1 MSTTYNGGK
10 AAIDKGVFDA
20 FQREDYLTQKGD
32 RDMVKVRERIFS
44 IVSANKVFDRA
55 ERQDKA
61 VTRGELVA
69 RVFPHLPG
77 PEAWGEQ
84 PEPLLA
90 EAVYNALDGKF
101 VWGET
106 KTNADSTLQRMVGMN
121 MGNGYVLCRT
131 KIGKDAIPAVYITDD
146 LRCIQL
152 DFVRPDNESTVRKLE
167 TVTKNREML
176 VIRQPQNAARYVR
189 EYGSTMRGAVTAGI
203 NRLQLTAE
211 SVVNSD
217 ADGDDHEEGGEE

>member
-1 MSTTYNGGK
+1 M
-10 AAIDKGVFDA
+10 
-20 FQREDYLTQKGD
+20 
-32 RDMVKVRERIFS
+32 
-44 IVSANKVFDRA
+44 
-55 ERQDKA
+55 
-61 VTRGELVA
+61 
-69 RVFPHLPG
+69 
-77 PEAWGEQ
+77 
-84 PEPLLA
+84 
-90 EAVYNALDGKF
+90 
-101 VWGET
+101 WGET